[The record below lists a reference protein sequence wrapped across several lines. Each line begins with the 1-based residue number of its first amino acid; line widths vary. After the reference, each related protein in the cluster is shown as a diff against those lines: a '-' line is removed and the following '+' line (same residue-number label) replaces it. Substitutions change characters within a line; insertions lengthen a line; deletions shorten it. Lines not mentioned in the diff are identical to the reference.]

1 MNKANAFL
9 ILITI
14 FTAVTTEA
22 QHLQSD
28 LQGDFSQRKEQIMQ
42 YLQTAVADSMVIT
55 GQHCGNGN
63 ATKQGYYDY
72 VEGLFQSTGK
82 YPALIGLEYGY
93 SPGNNLSLIN
103 SFAKRHAKKGGLVT
117 ITWHADNPWVE
128 GYNCRWNSIENKET
142 INFTKLVK
150 DAPDSKEK
158 ASYRNELLK
167 VGAALQELQEAGI
180 VVLWRPFHEMNGSW
194 FWWGPD
200 ELKSPR
206 NREEYRLLW
215 KDMYDTFTTGLK
227 LDNLIWIYSP
237 IASGEWSAS
246 VDAFYPGNEMVDI
259 NGVDIYSNKPEFKD
273 YDLIRALGK
282 PVVVGEI
289 GPVKE
294 AYGTFDALET
304 LQQLRGKAAWFLQWS
319 SWPNAKVAIVD
330 NPNAR
335 EMMNHPAA
343 VTLENLGLNELKNQ

>member
-1 MNKANAFL
+1 MNKAG
-9 ILITI
+9 ILSLLI
-14 FTAVTTEA
+14 FTFSSIACLA
-22 QHLQSD
+22 QNSRVNSTSD
-28 LQGDFSQRKEQIMQ
+28 FTVQKKKILQ
-42 YLQTAVADSMVIT
+42 YLQTLVSDSMIIT

-63 ATKQGYYDY
+63 ATEQGYNNYID
-72 VEGLFQSTGK
+72 GLFRSTGK

-93 SPGNNLSLIN
+93 SKGNDLSFIN
-103 SFAKRHAKKGGLVT
+103 SFALMHTEKGGLVT

-128 GYNCRWNSIENKET
+128 GYNCRWNSVENKET

-150 DAPDSKEK
+150 NAPDSNEK
-158 ASYRNELLK
+158 TSYRNELMT
-167 VGAALQELQEAGI
+167 VGLALQELHEAGI
-180 VVLWRPFHEMNGSW
+180 VILWRPFHEMNGSW

-206 NREEYRLLW
+206 NNKEFRMLW
-215 KDMYDTFTTGLK
+215 KDMYDTFTADMG

-237 IASGEWSAS
+237 IAASNWSAAL
-246 VDAFYPGNEMVDI
+246 DAFYPGNEMVDV
-259 NGVDIYSNKPEFKD
+259 NGVDIYSPKPEFKD
-273 YDLIRALGK
+273 YDLIKSLGK

-294 AYGTFDALET
+294 TYGNFNALET
-304 LQQLRGKAAWFLQWS
+304 LKQLRGKAAWFLQWS

-335 EMMNHPAA
+335 EMMRHPSA
-343 VTLENLGLNELKNQ
+343 VTLEDIDLH